1 MLYALIALALF
12 FDFLNG
18 FHDSSNIVATVI
30 SSRALPPRVALRLTA
45 LGEFLGP
52 FLFGVAVARTVGE
65 GLLDSTVITLP
76 VVLAA
81 LLGAIT
87 WNLITWYVGMPSS
100 SSHALVGGLLGAAIV
115 ADGLSVVHPAGL
127 GKVLLA
133 LFISPPL
140 GLLAGYL
147 ITRFVFFATRHAT
160 PRINNWFRRLQVV
173 TSFGLAL
180 SHGAN
185 DAQKTMGV
193 LTLALLA
200 SGRLTR
206 FQVPFWVIF
215 ASSAMIA
222 LGTSFGGWRLIHTLG
237 GRIFRV
243 RPVHGLG
250 SQIAGATVILGAALL
265 GGPVSTTQVMSSAI
279 MGTGAAERVNMVR
292 WQVGRDMLIAW
303 VLTIPTAA
311 LVAAL
316 CYAALAWT
324 LGLPWM
330 LPFVVPA

>member
-1 MLYALIALALF
+1 MLYVLIALGLL

-18 FHDSSNIVATVI
+18 FHDSPNIVATVI

-52 FLFGVAVARTVGE
+52 FLFGVAVAKAIGA
-65 GLLDSTVITLP
+65 GLLDGDAITLP

-81 LLGAIT
+81 LLSAIV

-100 SSHALVGGLLGAAIV
+100 SSHALIGGLLGAAIL
-115 ADGLSVVHPAGL
+115 ADGFGVVQWSGL
-127 GKVLLA
+127 GKILLA

-140 GLLAGYL
+140 GLIAGFL
-147 ITRFVFFATRHAT
+147 ITRLVFFLTRGAT
-160 PRINNWFRRLQVV
+160 PRVNNWFRRLQIF

-193 LTLALLA
+193 LTLALVT
-200 SGRLTR
+200 SGRIPR
-206 FQVPFWVIF
+206 FRVPLWVIF

-222 LGTSFGGWRLIHTLG
+222 LGTSFGGWRLIRTLG

-243 RPVHGLG
+243 RPVHGL
-250 SQIAGATVILGAALL
+250 SAQVAGAAVIAGAALL
-265 GGPVSTTQVMSSAI
+265 GGPVSTTQVMGSAI

-292 WQVGRDMLIAW
+292 WQVGRDMLVAW
-303 VLTIPTAA
+303 VLTIPMAA

-316 CYAALAWT
+316 CYAALVWM
-324 LGLPWM
+324 LHLPWA
-330 LPFVVPA
+330 LS

>member
-1 MLYALIALALF
+1 MLYVLIALALF

-52 FLFGVAVARTVGE
+52 FLFGVAVAKTVGE
-65 GLLDSTVITLP
+65 GLLDSAVITLP

-81 LLGAIT
+81 LLGAIV

-100 SSHALVGGLLGAAIV
+100 SSHALVGGLLGAAIY
-115 ADGLSVVHPAGL
+115 ARGLGVVRLAGL
-127 GKVLLA
+127 GKILLA

-140 GLLAGYL
+140 GLVAGFL
-147 ITRFVFFATRHAT
+147 IARLVFFLTQWAT
-160 PRINNWFRRLQVV
+160 PRVNTWFRRFQVL

-193 LTLALLA
+193 LTLALVA
-200 SGRLTR
+200 SGRLAH
-206 FQVPFWVIF
+206 FHVPFWVII

-243 RPVHGLG
+243 RPVHGLS
-250 SQIAGATVILGAALL
+250 SQIAGAAVIAGAALF

-292 WQVGRDMLIAW
+292 WQVGRDMLVAW

-316 CYAALAWT
+316 CYAVLHWT
-324 LGLPWM
+324 GWTGQLP
-330 LPFVVPA
+330 